1 MSTTDPR
8 AGVGAA
14 DRPARGGAGY
24 QRSTGRR
31 FALWAGRLGW
41 RHAVMW
47 VVAGFALFPVL
58 FVVSAALNPVGTLS
72 SSQLWPTGASLASA
86 RELFRSTPFAAWY
99 ANSLFFAV
107 TNAAATVLLSALAA
121 YAFSRMRFAGRRVGL
136 VALLVIQMFPQFL
149 AIVAIYLM
157 FSRLGELYPAIGF
170 DTRWGLLL
178 VYLGGALSINTWLM
192 KGFFDTVPTE
202 LDESAQM
209 DGATHAQVFFR
220 IMLPLVTPV
229 LAIVALLV
237 FINTINEFLLA
248 SVFLRDTDA
257 QTLGL
262 GLYQLVDSQRNANFG
277 MFAVGAVLLSLPT
290 VAVFWFLQRYISEGL
305 TSGAVKG

>member
-1 MSTTDPR
+1 MTATT
-8 AGVGAA
+8 
-14 DRPARGGAGY
+14 GGY
-24 QRSTGRR
+24 RRSTGASV
-31 FALWAGRLGW
+31 ALWAARFGW
-41 RHAVMW
+41 RHLVMA
-47 VVAGFALFPVL
+47 VVAAFALFPVL
-58 FVVSAALNPVGTLS
+58 FVVSAAVNPVGTLS
-72 SSQLWPTGASLASA
+72 SARLWPTGAGFDNAVD
-86 RELFRSTPFAAWY
+86 LFRNTPFTTWY

-107 TNAAATVLLSALAA
+107 TNAAVTVLLSALAA
-121 YAFSRMRFAGRRVGL
+121 YAFSRMRFRGRRVGMIG
-136 VALLVIQMFPQFL
+136 LLIIQMFPQFL

-157 FSRLGELYPAIGF
+157 FSTVGEYRPEVGF

-192 KGFFDTVPTE
+192 KGFFDTVPRE

-229 LAIVALLV
+229 LAIVGLLV
-237 FINTINEFLLA
+237 FISTINEFLMA

-257 QTLGL
+257 KTLGL
-262 GLYQLVDSQRNANFG
+262 GLYQLVESQRNANFG
-277 MFAVGAVLLSLPT
+277 MFSVGAILLSLPT
-290 VAVFWFLQRYISEGL
+290 LAVFWFLQKYITEGL

>member
-1 MSTTDPR
+1 MTAETVDT
-8 AGVGAA
+8 AV
-14 DRPARGGAGY
+14 RPVHHR
-24 QRSTGRR
+24 RTRTR
-31 FALWAGRLGW
+31 FALWARRLGW
-41 RHAVMW
+41 RHAVMVV
-47 VVAGFALFPVL
+47 VVAFAIFPVL

-72 SSQLWPTGASLASA
+72 SSQLWPTGASLDNA
-86 RELFRSTPFAAWY
+86 RALFSNTPFAAWY
-99 ANSLFFAV
+99 TNSLFFAV
-107 TNAAATVLLSALAA
+107 TNAAVTVMLSALAA
-121 YAFSRMRFAGRRVGL
+121 YAFSRMRFKGRRVGL
-136 VALLVIQMFPQFL
+136 IGLLVIQMFPQFL

-157 FSRLGELYPAIGF
+157 FSDLGELYPAIGF

-192 KGFFDTVPTE
+192 KGFFDTVPEE

-277 MFAVGAVLLSLPT
+277 MFAVGAIMLSLPT
-290 VAVFWFLQRYISEGL
+290 LAVFWFLQRYISEGL

>member
-1 MSTTDPR
+1 MSVPDVAT
-8 AGVGAA
+8 
-14 DRPARGGAGY
+14 RPVY
-24 QRSTGRR
+24 QRSVSTR

-47 VVAGFALFPVL
+47 VIAAFAIFPVL
-58 FVVSAALNPVGTLS
+58 FVVSAAINPVGTLS
-72 SSQLWPTGASLASA
+72 SSQLWPTGASLDNAK
-86 RELFRSTPFAAWY
+86 ELFRNTPFTTWY
-99 ANSLFFAV
+99 TNSLFFAL
-107 TNAAATVLLSALAA
+107 TNAAVTVLLSALAA
-121 YAFSRMRFAGRRVGL
+121 YAFSRMRFKGRRVGL
-136 VALLVIQMFPQFL
+136 IGLLVIQMFPQFL

-157 FSRLGELYPAIGF
+157 FSNIGELYPAIGF

-192 KGFFDTVPTE
+192 KGFFDTVPKE

-248 SVFLRDTDA
+248 SVFLRDTDS

-277 MFAVGAVLLSLPT
+277 MFAVGAIMLSLPT
-290 VAVFWFLQRYISEGL
+290 LAVFWFLQRYISEGL

>member
-1 MSTTDPR
+1 MTAPETVVR
-8 AGVGAA
+8 LVH
-14 DRPARGGAGY
+14 RPTAR
-24 QRSTGRR
+24 TR
-31 FALWAGRLGW
+31 FTLWCTRLGW
-41 RHAVMW
+41 RHVVMW
-47 VVAGFALFPVL
+47 LVAAFAVFPVL
-58 FVVSAALNPVGTLS
+58 FVISAALNPVGTLS
-72 SSQLWPTGASLASA
+72 SAQLWPTGASFDNALD
-86 RELFRSTPFAAWY
+86 LFRNTPFTTWY
-99 ANSLFFAV
+99 GNSLFFALS
-107 TNAAATVLLSALAA
+107 NAAATVLLSALAA
-121 YAFSRMRFAGRRVGL
+121 YAFSRMRFKGRRVGL
-136 VALLVIQMFPQFL
+136 IGLLVIQMFPQFL

-157 FSRLGELYPAIGF
+157 FSNLGEIYPVIGF

-192 KGFFDTVPTE
+192 KGFFDTVPKE

-248 SVFLRDTDA
+248 SVFLRDTDS

-262 GLYQLVDSQRNANFG
+262 GLHQLVDSQRNANFG
-277 MFAVGAVLLSLPT
+277 MFAVGALMLSLPT
-290 VAVFWFLQRYISEGL
+290 LTVFWFLQRYISEGL

>member
-1 MSTTDPR
+1 MTASIGPTAPTR
-8 AGVGAA
+8 HRRTAAAG
-14 DRPARGGAGY
+14 
-24 QRSTGRR
+24 
-31 FALWAGRLGW
+31 FALWVTRLGW

-47 VVAGFALFPVL
+47 LVAVFALFPVL

-72 SSQLWPTGASLASA
+72 SAELWPTGASLGNA
-86 RELFRSTPFAAWY
+86 RDLFQNTPFTTWY
-99 ANSLFFAV
+99 ANSLFFAL
-107 TNAAATVLLSALAA
+107 TNAAVTVLLSALAA
-121 YAFSRMRFAGRRVGL
+121 YAFSRMRFKGRRVGL
-136 VALLVIQMFPQFL
+136 IGLLVIQMFPQFL

-157 FSRLGELYPAIGF
+157 FSTLGEYYPAIGF

-192 KGFFDTVPTE
+192 KGFFDTVPKE

-237 FINTINEFLLA
+237 FIATINEFLMA
-248 SVFLRDTDA
+248 SVFLRDTDSK
-257 QTLGL
+257 TLGL
-262 GLYQLVDSQRNANFG
+262 GLYQLVASQRNANFG
-277 MFAVGAVLLSLPT
+277 MFAVGAIMLSLPT
-290 VAVFWFLQRYISEGL
+290 LAVFWFLQRFITEGL

>member
-1 MSTTDPR
+1 MTAETVDTAVRPVYR
-8 AGVGAA
+8 PTAG
-14 DRPARGGAGY
+14 
-24 QRSTGRR
+24 SR
-31 FALWAGRLGW
+31 FALWSRRQGW
-41 RHAVMW
+41 RHAVML
-47 VVAGFALFPVL
+47 VVAAFALFPVL
-58 FVVSAALNPVGTLS
+58 FVISAALNPVGTLS
-72 SSQLWPTGASLASA
+72 SSQLWPTGASLDNA
-86 RELFRSTPFAAWY
+86 RDLFRNTPFRAWY
-99 ANSLFFAV
+99 TNSLFFAV
-107 TNAAATVLLSALAA
+107 ANASATVLLSALAA
-121 YAFSRMRFAGRRVGL
+121 YAFSRMRFKGRRVGL
-136 VALLVIQMFPQFL
+136 VGLLVIQMFPQFL

-157 FSRLGELYPAIGF
+157 FSNLGELYPAIGF

-192 KGFFDTVPTE
+192 KGFFDTVPKE

-248 SVFLRDTDA
+248 SVFLRDTGS

-277 MFAVGAVLLSLPT
+277 MFAVGAIMLSLPT
-290 VAVFWFLQRYISEGL
+290 LAVFWFLQRYISEGL

>member
-1 MSTTDPR
+1 MT
-8 AGVGAA
+8 A
-14 DRPARGGAGY
+14 
-24 QRSTGRR
+24 STGVTAPTRHRR
-31 FALWAGRLGW
+31 TAAAGFALWAARLGW

-47 VVAGFALFPVL
+47 LVAGFALFPVL

-72 SSQLWPTGASLASA
+72 SAELWPTGASLGNA
-86 RELFRSTPFAAWY
+86 RDLFQNTPFTTWY
-99 ANSLFFAV
+99 ANSLFFAL
-107 TNAAATVLLSALAA
+107 TNAAVTVLLSALAA
-121 YAFSRMRFAGRRVGL
+121 YAFSRMRFKGRRVGL
-136 VALLVIQMFPQFL
+136 IGLLVIQMFPQFL

-157 FSRLGELYPAIGF
+157 FSTLGEYYPAIGF

-192 KGFFDTVPTE
+192 KGFFDTVPKE

-237 FINTINEFLLA
+237 FIATINEFLMA

-257 QTLGL
+257 KTLGL
-262 GLYQLVDSQRNANFG
+262 GLYQLVASQRNANFG
-277 MFAVGAVLLSLPT
+277 MFAVGAIMLSLPT
-290 VAVFWFLQRYISEGL
+290 LAVFWFLQRFITEGL

>member
-1 MSTTDPR
+1 MTAPETVARHVYRPT
-8 AGVGAA
+8 VG
-14 DRPARGGAGY
+14 
-24 QRSTGRR
+24 TR
-31 FALWAGRLGW
+31 FTLWATRLGW

-47 VVAGFALFPVL
+47 VIAAFAVFPVL
-58 FVVSAALNPVGTLS
+58 FVISAALNPVGTLS
-72 SSQLWPTGASLASA
+72 SSQLWPTGASLDNA
-86 RELFRSTPFAAWY
+86 RDLFRNTPFTTWY
-99 ANSLFFAV
+99 GNSLFFALS
-107 TNAAATVLLSALAA
+107 NAAATVLLSALAA
-121 YAFSRMRFAGRRVGL
+121 YAFSRMRFKGRRVGL
-136 VALLVIQMFPQFL
+136 IGLLVIQMFPQFL

-157 FSRLGELYPAIGF
+157 FSNLGELYPAIGF

-192 KGFFDTVPTE
+192 KGFFDTVPKE

-248 SVFLRDTDA
+248 SVFLRDTDS

-262 GLYQLVDSQRNANFG
+262 GLHQLVDSQRNANFG
-277 MFAVGAVLLSLPT
+277 MFAVGALMLSLPT
-290 VAVFWFLQRYISEGL
+290 LAVFWFLQRYISEGL